1 MYSLIKCIT
10 CRKLRIEFLTVCDHH
25 RDDMLFKKR
34 KISAF
39 IILKKKKKNK
49 MDEIEALDNKTVGYL
64 TEIIN
69 PVLDELKIKKP
80 FRTNS
85 VNLRFRPNL
94 IK

>member
-1 MYSLIKCIT
+1 
-10 CRKLRIEFLTVCDHH
+10 
-25 RDDMLFKKR
+25 
-34 KISAF
+34 
-39 IILKKKKKNK
+39 
-49 MDEIEALDNKTVGYL
+49 MDEIDALDNKTVGYL

-85 VNLRFRPNL
+85 VNLRFRVDL